1 MGYNDEVHKKLWI
14 YVVVLGYNIFYN
26 FNSKIDKE
34 SLMIVYK
41 EPNKKL
47 PEELLFIEI
56 IKKAF
61 NDAFAIGNA
70 SDPNQ
75 ILAKSQAKNW
85 FDLSC
90 KGFRETCEHA
100 GSEPEYVLK
109 LYQNLEYNYNS
120 GKITKD
126 ELKFGISRLDKKI

>member
-14 YVVVLGYNIFYN
+14 YVVVFGYNIFYN

>member
-14 YVVVLGYNIFYN
+14 YVVVFGYNIFYN

-126 ELKFGISRLDKKI
+126 ELRFGISRLEKKI